1 MRSRPASRLLIIE
14 PAGKV
19 LLFRFTH
26 GSDALA
32 GKSYWATPG
41 GGVEQGESYE
51 QAAVR
56 ELQEETGMV
65 RRDVGQPV
73 AQRNFAMRLPNG
85 EWVEAQEKFFFNDT
99 ATTEIYT
106 EGWSDEEKNV
116 IAEHDWWSADGLRTT
131 DEMVY
136 PQNIAEILD
145 SI

>member
-1 MRSRPASRLLIIE
+1 M
-14 PAGKV
+14 
-19 LLFRFTH
+19 
-26 GSDALA
+26 A

-41 GGVEQGESYE
+41 GGVEQGGSYE

-85 EWVEAQEKFFFNDT
+85 EWVEAQEKFYVVRVSHR
-99 ATTEIYT
+99 EINT

>member
-1 MRSRPASRLLIIE
+1 
-14 PAGKV
+14 
-19 LLFRFTH
+19 
-26 GSDALA
+26 
-32 GKSYWATPG
+32 
-41 GGVEQGESYE
+41 
-51 QAAVR
+51 
-56 ELQEETGMV
+56 MV